1 MPSIGYGSNK
11 KTRHCLPDGF
21 KKFLVNN
28 VVCESNISCISLAEP
43 CFLAVD
49 VAAGVGGRK
58 RTLGQLVIWED

>member
-28 VVCESNISCISLAEP
+28 VVCGSNILYLSGVAMSPRCP
-43 CFLAVD
+43 CRCWCWRPKD
-49 VAAGVGGRK
+49 TGNS
-58 RTLGQLVIWED
+58 